1 MIRPVELFL
10 ALRYLRRTRS
20 YVSVITILSL
30 VSVLLSVAV
39 LIVVLSVMSGF
50 EKRLRDKVIGF
61 NAHLTVINRGV
72 LLNHEAIRQHLLQDK
87 RIVAVVPFVYGPVL
101 AECCGRVSTPFIKG
115 MSMEEG
121 EKVIPIKDHLI
132 AGTLAAGPEE
142 IVVGSEW
149 AARNLAFVGNRVL
162 VHAPKNLLKFIELQR
177 SGKDPAKVSHDYA
190 LPSEYRIC
198 GIFSTGMY
206 EYDANVILMDLSE
219 AQRLYALDEGV
230 HGLAIRL
237 RDVDQASAVQKDLKK
252 WLQPPEVA
260 LTWMDQNR
268 ALFSAIA
275 VEKVS
280 MSFCL
285 LFIMLVAAFGIC
297 NTLITLTVQRS
308 REIGVMK
315 ALGARN
321 GQIAAIFTLYGLIT
335 GVIGSTLGVAGGL
348 LALHYRN
355 EFRDWLSH
363 VLGIELFP
371 ASVYNFSNIPA
382 EIDWW
387 FVAGVALVGVVLST
401 VASLIPAVLAA
412 SSDPVRALRGE

>member
-1 MIRPVELFL
+1 MIRPVEIFL

-20 YVSVITILSL
+20 YVSVITVLSL

-61 NAHLTVINRGV
+61 NAHLIIINHGI
-72 LLNHEAIRQHLLQDK
+72 LFNHEAIRKRVLQDK
-87 RIVAVVPFVYGPVL
+87 RVLAVAPFVYGPVL
-101 AECCGRVSTPFIKG
+101 VECGNQISTPFIKG
-115 MSMEEG
+115 VTAEEG
-121 EKVIPIKDHLI
+121 EKVIPMKDHLI
-132 AGTLAAGPEE
+132 AGTLFAGPEE
-142 IVVGSEW
+142 VDVGSEW
-149 AARNLAFVGNRVL
+149 AARNRAFVGDRIL
-162 VHAPKNLLKFIELQR
+162 VHAPKNLMQYVRIEH
-177 SGKDPAKVSHDYA
+177 SGKDPTGEPHDYTF
-190 LPSEYRIC
+190 PSEYRIA
-198 GIFSTGMY
+198 GVFSTGMF

-219 AQRLYALDEGV
+219 AQRLYGLDDGV

-237 RDVDQASAVQKDLKK
+237 RDADQAMEVQQDLAK

-260 LTWMDQNR
+260 LTWMDQNH
-268 ALFSAIA
+268 AIFSAIA

-335 GVIGSTLGVAGGL
+335 GVIGAALGVAGGL
-348 LALHYRN
+348 LALYYRN

-363 VLGIELFP
+363 TLGIELFP
-371 ASVYNFSNIPA
+371 ASVYNFSSIPA

-387 FVAGVALVGVVLST
+387 FVLGVALVGVLLST
-401 VASLIPAVLAA
+401 LASLIPAVLAA
-412 SSDPVRALRGE
+412 LSDPVKALRGE